1 MNSKSMRTH
10 CNERNY
16 SKIEK
21 FITSEVNG
29 TISFEYQ
36 ITTQIETAT
45 QSTKE
50 PLVVFTFT
58 YGDSPEN
65 LSKITRFMKI
75 IGENHV

>member
-1 MNSKSMRTH
+1 MRTH
-10 CNERNY
+10 CKERNY

-45 QSTKE
+45 QVTKE

-58 YGDSPEN
+58 CGNSPDN